1 MPGKT
6 STRRKPKQNSEEI
19 EDARLTQANGHQD
32 DVSDDDQPRVKREKR
47 NKGKQRAV
55 EPEMDDAEGD
65 GGAGSDDDS
74 DEDDRID
81 VANFADRPLRRE
93 HLARLKGISQ
103 DWESMRKQISQRCE
117 IYKDVATAMAEGGE
131 ADIQSSKVCVKSVTL
146 IFRTRRSQRCSR
158 LLRNW
163 MMVSRSLLIS
173 GWKWQ
178 LIPKLLTQ
186 FTRKWL
192 VAT

>member
-32 DVSDDDQPRVKREKR
+32 DVSDDDQPRRVRVKQEKR

-65 GGAGSDDDS
+65 GGADTDDDS

-81 VANFADRPLRRE
+81 VANFADQPLRRE

-103 DWESMRKQISQRCE
+103 DWESMRKQISQRCD

-131 ADIQSSKVCVKSVTL
+131 TDIQSSKVCVKSVTP
-146 IFRTRRSQRCSR
+146 IFRTRRSHRA
-158 LLRNW
+158 
-163 MMVSRSLLIS
+163 
-173 GWKWQ
+173 
-178 LIPKLLTQ
+178 
-186 FTRKWL
+186 F
-192 VAT
+192 